1 MEDYEQKITEL
12 RKKIIGETEGCMTEI
27 AMNTLEIGTNGKGK
41 VVVNHPDLEPDENG
55 VGHIVFSVEQARNL
69 ANLLMSRA
77 ADAAVERGD
86 LKTNFV
92 NHSRR
97 LWSEEE
103 CRIFVNAA
111 VAKLID
117 DAGGLL
123 TIAVSD
129 MLRLAQKGTLAMA
142 LSDDDKVLTLT
153 RVKEA

>member
-1 MEDYEQKITEL
+1 MADIKQ
-12 RKKIIGETEGCMTEI
+12 G
-27 AMNTLEIGTNGKGK
+27 TLEVGTNGRGE

-69 ANLLMSRA
+69 ANLLLSKS
-77 ADAAVERGD
+77 ADASVERGD
-86 LKTNFV
+86 FKSNFV
-92 NHSRR
+92 NRSRR

-103 CRIFVNAA
+103 CRIMINAA
-111 VAKLID
+111 VSKLID

-129 MLRLAQKGTLAMA
+129 MFKCAQKGTLAMS
-142 LSDDDKVLTLT
+142 LSDDDKMLTLT

>member
-1 MEDYEQKITEL
+1 MADIKQGI
-12 RKKIIGETEGCMTEI
+12 
-27 AMNTLEIGTNGKGK
+27 LEVGTNGSGE
-41 VVVNHPDLEPDENG
+41 VVINHPDLLPDENG
-55 VGHIVFSVEQARNL
+55 VGHIVFSVEQARDL
-69 ANLLMSRA
+69 ANLLLSKS

-86 LKTNFV
+86 LRTTFT

-103 CRIFVNAA
+103 CRIMVNASL
-111 VAKLID
+111 AKLID

-123 TIAVSD
+123 TISVAD
-129 MLRLAQKGTLAMA
+129 MFRCAQKGTLAMA

>member
-1 MEDYEQKITEL
+1 MSVIPE
-12 RKKIIGETEGCMTEI
+12 
-27 AMNTLEIGTNGKGK
+27 NTLEVGTNGAGE
-41 VVVNHPDLEPDENG
+41 VVINHPDLKPDEDG

-69 ANLLMSRA
+69 ANLLLSKS
-77 ADAAVERGD
+77 ADALVERGD
-86 LKTNFV
+86 IKTTFT

-103 CRIFVNAA
+103 CRIMVNAA
-111 VAKLID
+111 LAKLID

-129 MLRLAQKGTLAMA
+129 LFKCAQKGTLAMA